1 LYILLS
7 LLKEGIGMDA
17 TSESNNN
24 PSEPNERKS
33 RRQERIYEPFPVML
47 RTVDA
52 NGEALEIRTVLESFS
67 ASDLGLRLERRV
79 DLGTK
84 LFALVRLS
92 KCPPEVRAPCVAVRG
107 FVLHVEPQPDGTW
120 GVAVRFTRYRFL

>member
-1 LYILLS
+1 M
-7 LLKEGIGMDA
+7 GA
-17 TSESNNN
+17 TSEPCEN
-24 PSEPNERKS
+24 PSEPIEEEA
-33 RRQERIYEPFPVML
+33 RRQEPIYEPFPVMV

-52 NGEALEIRTVLESFS
+52 SGESFEIRTVLESFS
-67 ASDLGLRLERRV
+67 ASGLCIRLERRV

-92 KCPPEVRAPCVAVRG
+92 TSPPEVRAPCVAVRG
-107 FVLHVEPQPDGTW
+107 SVLHAEPQPDGMW